1 VSRRTPSGHVDTVK
15 IRRPGQRTALVATGG
30 IASTGVVV
38 GFVGAGPPDD
48 VVLPK
53 GPADLWSPAMS
64 GRIWFA
70 VLVAVSMCVLT
81 VTFVVLHRRAGAG
94 RLGMRTV
101 GTAAVMWTLPVPPAP
116 PLLSLDAYS
125 YVAQGTML
133 LTGLD
138 PYESGPDRLGGPLL
152 AAVAPVWRAT
162 PAPYGP
168 LSLGMLRMIVD
179 WSGGSVAVSVFL
191 LRVVAIV
198 AVAGSAL
205 LAVQL
210 AARAHAAPS
219 RPAEAD
225 ADAAPGGREAGPAR
239 AAALALVAANPLVVL
254 HLVGGVHLDA
264 LLMALA
270 ALTVFAAGHRIW
282 IVAGIAAAVAFTVK
296 ATGAVLIAYVLAVR
310 ARSDGRFSRRTMGTG
325 LLMATTV
332 VVLSA
337 LIPNGWGWL
346 AAMDTPGLIRHPYD
360 PATLVGWLVHGAGA
374 LTPWTPDLTRS
385 VAIAR
390 VVLLAGGALLV
401 VRLLWPARRPARPG
415 TALQVTAI
423 VAPTVHAWYLTWGLS
438 LAGTANRWAQQ
449 ATVAVCVALCF
460 TAMPDALSRRPAGI
474 ALTVVLLVVALA
486 TVALPAVRAG
496 LASRV
501 TA

>member
-1 VSRRTPSGHVDTVK
+1 MSRRTPSGHLDTVK
-15 IRRPGQRTALVATGG
+15 IRRPGQCTALVATGG
-30 IASTGVVV
+30 FASTGVVV
-38 GFVGAGPPDD
+38 GLVGAGPPDS
-48 VVLPK
+48 VVLPN
-53 GPADLWSPAMS
+53 GPADLWTPAVS

-70 VLVAVSMCVLT
+70 VLVAVSVCVLA
-81 VTFVVLHRRAGAG
+81 VAFVVLHRRAGTG
-94 RLGMRTV
+94 RIGIRTV
-101 GTAAVMWTLPVPPAP
+101 GAAAVMWTLPILPAP

-138 PYESGPDRLGGPLL
+138 PYESGPDRLGGPVL

-168 LSLGMLRMIVD
+168 LSLGLLRMIVD
-179 WSGGSVAVSVFL
+179 WGGGSVAVSVFL
-191 LRVVAIV
+191 LRAVALV

-210 AARAHAAPS
+210 AAQAHAARTP
-219 RPAEAD
+219 D
-225 ADAAPGGREAGPAR
+225 ADATPGGPGAGPAR

-270 ALTVFAAGHRIW
+270 ALTVFAAGHRVW
-282 IVAGIAAAVAFTVK
+282 IVAGIAAAIAFTVK

-310 ARSDGRFSRRTMGTG
+310 ARTDGVFSRRAMGTG
-325 LLMATTV
+325 FLMVGAV

-337 LIPNGWGWL
+337 LIPNGWGWIG
-346 AAMDTPGLIRHPYD
+346 AMDTPGLIRHPYD
-360 PATLVGWLVHGAGA
+360 PATMVGWLLHWAGA
-374 LTPWTPDLTRS
+374 LTPWTPDLARS

-390 VVLLAGGALLV
+390 VMLLAGGAVLV
-401 VRLLWPARRPARPG
+401 VRLLWLARRPARAG
-415 TALQVTAI
+415 IALQVTAL
-423 VAPTVHAWYLTWGLS
+423 VAPTVHAWYLTWGLP
-438 LAGTANRWAQQ
+438 LAGTASRWAQQ

-460 TAMPDALSRRPAGI
+460 TAMPETLSRRPAGI

-486 TVALPAVRAG
+486 TVALPGLQARRTNRA
-496 LASRV
+496 ART

>member
-1 VSRRTPSGHVDTVK
+1 MVGH
-15 IRRPGQRTALVATGG
+15 
-30 IASTGVVV
+30 
-38 GFVGAGPPDD
+38 VGAGPPDS

-53 GPADLWSPAMS
+53 GPADLWTPAVS
-64 GRIWFA
+64 GRVWFA
-70 VLVAVSMCVLT
+70 VLVAVSVCVLA
-81 VTFVVLHRRAGAG
+81 VTFVVLHRRAGTG
-94 RLGMRTV
+94 RIGIRTV
-101 GTAAVMWTLPVPPAP
+101 GTAAVMWTLPVLPAP

-125 YVAQGTML
+125 YLAQGTML

-168 LSLGMLRMIVD
+168 LSLGLLRMIVD
-179 WSGGSVAVSVFL
+179 WGGGSVAVSVFL
-191 LRVVAIV
+191 LRAVALV

-210 AARAHAAPS
+210 ATQAHAA
-219 RPAEAD
+219 RTLDADAD
-225 ADAAPGGREAGPAR
+225 ADAASDGRGAGPAR

-264 LLMALA
+264 LLTALA
-270 ALTVFAAGHRIW
+270 ALTVFAAGHRVW
-282 IVAGIAAAVAFTVK
+282 IVAGLAAAIAFTVK
-296 ATGAVLIAYVLAVR
+296 ATGAVLIAYVLSVR
-310 ARSDGRFSRRTMGTG
+310 ARTDGVFSRRTTGTG
-325 LLMATTV
+325 FLMTGAV

-346 AAMDTPGLIRHPYD
+346 GAMDTPGLIRHPYD
-360 PATLVGWLVHGAGA
+360 PATVVGWLLHWAGA
-374 LTPWTPDLTRS
+374 LTPWTPDLARS

-390 VVLLAGGALLV
+390 VMLLAGGAVLV
-401 VRLLWPARRPARPG
+401 VRLLWLPRRPARAG
-415 TALQVTAI
+415 TALQVTAL

-438 LAGTANRWAQQ
+438 LAGTTGRWAQQ

-460 TAMPDALSRRPAGI
+460 TAMPETLSRRPAGI
-474 ALTVVLLVVALA
+474 ALTVALLVVALA
-486 TVALPAVRAG
+486 AVALPVLRAG
-496 LASRV
+496 WTGWTDRV
-501 TA
+501 ARMTA